1 MIGIYKI
8 TSPSGKVYI
17 GQSVNIIKRFY
28 AYRSIST
35 KQQPILHRSFIK
47 YGVENHKFEVIEECE
62 VDDLLRLER
71 YYGIMYNSTS
81 EDNLNC
87 ALPSYKDLPAI
98 ISDSTKKKLS
108 EGRLGDK
115 HWNYG
120 KKLNDV
126 TKEKIRQ
133 SHLGKKHTLEHRKN
147 VSKNNGSSRIIL
159 DLETG
164 IFYDSVADL
173 HKYFN
178 KFSTTYLCS
187 MLNGNRKNKTNFI
200 YA

>member
-1 MIGIYKI
+1 MIGVYKI
-8 TSPSGKVYI
+8 TNQKGQIYI
-17 GQSVNIIKRFY
+17 GSSSNIKQRFHNHKAMKRNQ
-28 AYRSIST
+28 R
-35 KQQPILHRSFIK
+35 KLHESFKK

-98 ISDSTKKKLS
+98 ISDSTKEKLS

-133 SHLGKKHTLEHRKN
+133 SHLGKKHTLEHRNN
-147 VSKNNGSSRIIL
+147 VSKNNGNSRIIL

-164 IFYDSVADL
+164 FFYDSVADL
-173 HKYFN
+173 HKFFN

>member
-1 MIGIYKI
+1 MIGVYKI
-8 TSPSGKVYI
+8 TNPKGQIYI
-17 GQSVNIIKRFY
+17 GSSSNIKQRFRNHKTMERY
-28 AYRSIST
+28 QR
-35 KQQPILHRSFIK
+35 KLHESFIK

-71 YYGIMYNSTS
+71 HYGIMYNSTS

-87 ALPSYKDLPAI
+87 ALPSYKDLPAV

-133 SHLGKKHTLEHRKN
+133 SHLGKKHTLEHRNN
-147 VSKNNGSSRIIL
+147 VSKNNGNSRIIL

-164 IFYDSVADL
+164 FFYDSVADL
-173 HKYFN
+173 HKFFN
-178 KFSTTYLCS
+178 KFSTTYLYS